1 MDKQPQPT
9 QLVDL
14 SPFFV
19 EQPLGPST
27 LAEVYA
33 RWSELHDIGGIA
45 SFVGQVRADSHEHG
59 TVRGIEFTAQQE
71 MATTAAWN
79 FVAQTVA
86 ATPDQPLAIYMR
98 HRLGFVPTGQWPV
111 LIVVGSAHRDV
122 AFTICRT
129 LIDNLKAQ
137 CPIFGKEQLSG
148 GGHRWKEA

>member
-1 MDKQPQPT
+1 MDTQRQPT
-9 QLVDL
+9 RHSDL

-45 SFVGQVRADSHEHG
+45 SFVGQVRADSHENA

-71 MATTAAWN
+71 MATNAAKN
-79 FVAQTVA
+79 FVDQTFA
-86 ATPDQPLAIYMR
+86 AAPGEPMAIYMR
-98 HRLGFVPTGQWPV
+98 HRLGFVATGEWPV
-111 LIVVGSAHRDV
+111 LIVVGSAHRDA
-122 AFTICRT
+122 AFSVCRT
-129 LIDNLKAQ
+129 LIDSLKAQ